1 MPSVSKQLGRFLT
14 MRLGFIT
21 MRHFVFYLAVFS
33 LTFLLACSGS
43 VVQEKQNGTR
53 AKAPAQTQAADSKPT
68 DIRELKDFELQM
80 IETNGN
86 LKPRKLSQTVGQ
98 GKVVVIDF
106 WATWCGPC
114 RRSIPDLVALNS
126 EYQSKGVEIFGLSI
140 EDPNEVNRMDPSK
153 KNPEAVMN
161 MSKDFKINYAV
172 GFAPQNM
179 FVAFDQRKSGAIP
192 QTFIFGKDGTLI
204 KHLIGLH
211 SSDEIRHHLDKA
223 LNS

>member
-1 MPSVSKQLGRFLT
+1 
-14 MRLGFIT
+14 MRCLVWF
-21 MRHFVFYLAVFS
+21 AVVVS

-43 VVQEKQNGTR
+43 VVQEKQISSNRT
-53 AKAPAQTQAADSKPT
+53 PAQAAPETPTQFK
-68 DIRELKDFELQM
+68 ELKDFELQM
-80 IETNGN
+80 IETDGN
-86 LKPRKLSQTVGQ
+86 LKPLKLSQTVGQ

-114 RRSIPDLVALNS
+114 RRSIPDLVAINS

-140 EDPNEVNRMDPSK
+140 EDPEEENKMDPTK

-161 MSKDFKINYAV
+161 MSKDFKINYRV

-179 FVAFDQRKSGAIP
+179 FAAFDQRRSGAIP
-192 QTFIFGKDGTLI
+192 QTFIFGKDGTLV
-204 KHLIGLH
+204 KHIIGLVPATV
-211 SSDEIRHHLDKA
+211 IRENLDKA

>member
-1 MPSVSKQLGRFLT
+1 
-14 MRLGFIT
+14 MRY
-21 MRHFVFYLAVFS
+21 FVLYVAVFS

-43 VVQEKQNGTR
+43 VVQEKQSGTKS
-53 AKAPAQTQAADSKPT
+53 KAAGQAQTSEGKPT
-68 DIRELKDFELQM
+68 DIKELKDFELQM
-80 IETNGN
+80 IETDGN

-114 RRSIPDLVALNS
+114 RRSIPDLIALNT

-153 KNPEAVMN
+153 KSHEAVIN
-161 MSKDFKINYAV
+161 MSKDFKINYPV
-172 GFAPQNM
+172 GFAPQSM
-179 FVAFDQRKSGAIP
+179 FVAFDQRKSGSIP
-192 QTFIFGKDGTLI
+192 QTFIFGKDGTLV
-204 KHLIGLH
+204 KHIVGLVP
-211 SSDEIRHHLDKA
+211 SNVIRENLDKA